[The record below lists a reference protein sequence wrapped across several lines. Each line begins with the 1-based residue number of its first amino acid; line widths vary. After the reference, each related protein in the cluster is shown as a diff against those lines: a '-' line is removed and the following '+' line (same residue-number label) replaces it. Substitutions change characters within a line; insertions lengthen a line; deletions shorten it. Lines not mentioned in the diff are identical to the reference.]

1 MKKKGKKFNCLFEC
15 MDYEVLRDALMNKR
29 TKVLHI
35 SSHGLIDIKKKN
47 ERDVEYNLIVE
58 NLKNYGETQ
67 KITEDQLKNT
77 IKHSSHNIKNMEAI
91 ILSTCHSGGL
101 KEIFEEYNPKKII
114 YIDKY
119 TEIGDFTSV
128 KFTKYFYEEL
138 FEGHSIQECYET
150 SIKKLKC
157 DINILSYGIDRC
169 CCYHFHDNQ
178 CKEGSYHKK
187 TSELKK
193 KNSIR
198 NFIIIVIAKRKKII
212 LIIKIVL

>member
-1 MKKKGKKFNCLFEC
+1 MQN
-15 MDYEVLRDALMNKR
+15 
-29 TKVLHI
+29 
-35 SSHGLIDIKKKN
+35 
-47 ERDVEYNLIVE
+47 
-58 NLKNYGETQ
+58 
-67 KITEDQLKNT
+67 ITEDQLKNT

-138 FEGHSIQECYET
+138 FEGHPIQECYET

-193 KNSIR
+193 KEFHKKFHNNCNCKKEENHTHNKDCNLIPSILKKKKK
-198 NFIIIVIAKRKKII
+198 VIRLKN
-212 LIIKIVL
+212 